1 MSCFFIKYL
10 WISIILLVSK
20 ALYST
25 KKLFI
30 PPFNPVFF
38 FMLLAEKCPEIFP
51 KHKGYFFVSEY
62 FALNEYIFVALIN

>member
-1 MSCFFIKYL
+1 M
-10 WISIILLVSK
+10 
-20 ALYST
+20 
-25 KKLFI
+25 FI

-51 KHKGYFFVSEY
+51 KYKGYFFVSEY